1 MGDNTYDSLYL
12 KRKMALR
19 EMHQKLKE
27 SKDTQE
33 IYHTIMG
40 TAVGNTDTEEEK

>member
-1 MGDNTYDSLYL
+1 MGDNTYESLYL
-12 KRKMALR
+12 KRKKMLR
-19 EMHQKLKE
+19 EMHQKLKK

-40 TAVGNTDTEEEK
+40 TAVVNADSEEDK